1 MDFDKRNSNQTFYI
15 WKCSRQQNKLMH
27 DDDEASNYKMK
38 YCYRSLEK
46 EARKLPRLVQGAREH
61 EI

>member
-1 MDFDKRNSNQTFYI
+1 
-15 WKCSRQQNKLMH
+15 
-27 DDDEASNYKMK
+27 MK

-61 EI
+61 EIWREEASGSNYGCRFIFRIRRILQKTKRWL